1 MVQPSSSK
9 IEMINNLHFTIDI
22 DGKYIDWKYTKE
34 NEEKQY
40 HQTWIPKRKD
50 VEIISADL
58 HGFTQKEVKD
68 AIFIELDRDIQA
80 VKDHNNKKA
89 RERRRNK

>member
-1 MVQPSSSK
+1 MVQLLLSK

-58 HGFTQKEVKD
+58 HGFPVT
-68 AIFIELDRDIQA
+68 I
-80 VKDHNNKKA
+80 
-89 RERRRNK
+89 